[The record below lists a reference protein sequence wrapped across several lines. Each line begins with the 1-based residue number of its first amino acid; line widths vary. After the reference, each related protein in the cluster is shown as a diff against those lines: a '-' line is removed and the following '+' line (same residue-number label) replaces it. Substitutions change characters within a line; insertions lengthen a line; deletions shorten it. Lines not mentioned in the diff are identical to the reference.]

1 MATSGQSSTVIYDG
15 TGAKFSIDSS
25 GKILKNGI
33 VDSYT
38 ANVAGMVVADGAVY
52 QVAPDPSSESG
63 LYGWWKYT
71 PGSGWHNWTKVA
83 APPSASTITSSTY
96 KAASDVVPSANETI
110 VHAGSGTIRDAL
122 LNTYAVNAAGQIVIN
137 GVVDTATANVDNLAI
152 VNGTIYQSAPD
163 PSTGGAS
170 EGWWQYTPGSGWHN
184 WTKISAAPID
194 VTKTPTTPEPVPS
207 VPETHTPSA
216 DGTTI
221 HAGDGAIYD
230 ESLNT
235 FSINADG
242 QVVLNGVADPYT
254 NDVTSLVFENG
265 HIFQNAGASNGW
277 WEYTPGSGW
286 HNWTE
291 VTSPS
296 NPTTPTPTPT
306 TPTTPPTGGSSS
318 GGSSSNGNFAEHWS
332 RLDNGVNIER
342 SEISK
347 ISDTELKMLAA
358 SGVENIRLFLSPDD
372 GYLTN
377 GKAMDPEHS
386 SYIKYYADFMHRVN
400 DAGMAVVVSPFGGVS
415 RGAWQKDPSNQA
427 SIDQYASWYKEF
439 AGYIANHFD
448 PRDIFIESQNEP
460 FMSDYKAWWKIEDQ
474 FLKAVHSVAPDFTF
488 VSSSNGRNG
497 SEWSFISSLVNLAPH
512 DDPNVVYNVHSYS
525 PMYFTHQGQTWSGE
539 PFASLKN
546 VQYTE
551 ADSIQMAKDFA
562 TLAAWADKYGVKI
575 TVNEFGAST
584 TASESERAEF
594 LHDVAMNADK
604 YDFGWNVWD
613 FNKGFSIST
622 TDSSGNEV
630 VKDVFQKALGW
641 GAYQDTASTVKAAAT
656 TTTTT
661 STQTETVTKT
671 LDAQFAISEKLAF
684 SASDIGKTL
693 IVKNFD
699 PQSGQTM
706 IQDNIDLSKV
716 FDSMGGKYND
726 GINDVADRIA
736 AVSLT
741 TGDFDG
747 NGKANDLRIA
757 IAGLD
762 KFSLTL
768 IAPSTNDKALY
779 EISDSSHLHDN
790 IWIA

>member
-1 MATSGQSSTVIYDG
+1 
-15 TGAKFSIDSS
+15 
-25 GKILKNGI
+25 
-33 VDSYT
+33 
-38 ANVAGMVVADGAVY
+38 
-52 QVAPDPSSESG
+52 
-63 LYGWWKYT
+63 
-71 PGSGWHNWTKVA
+71 
-83 APPSASTITSSTY
+83 
-96 KAASDVVPSANETI
+96 
-110 VHAGSGTIRDAL
+110 
-122 LNTYAVNAAGQIVIN
+122 
-137 GVVDTATANVDNLAI
+137 
-152 VNGTIYQSAPD
+152 
-163 PSTGGAS
+163 
-170 EGWWQYTPGSGWHN
+170 
-184 WTKISAAPID
+184 
-194 VTKTPTTPEPVPS
+194 
-207 VPETHTPSA
+207 
-216 DGTTI
+216 
-221 HAGDGAIYD
+221 
-230 ESLNT
+230 
-235 FSINADG
+235 
-242 QVVLNGVADPYT
+242 
-254 NDVTSLVFENG
+254 
-265 HIFQNAGASNGW
+265 
-277 WEYTPGSGW
+277 
-286 HNWTE
+286 
-291 VTSPS
+291 
-296 NPTTPTPTPT
+296 
-306 TPTTPPTGGSSS
+306 
-318 GGSSSNGNFAEHWS
+318 
-332 RLDNGVNIER
+332 
-342 SEISK
+342 
-347 ISDTELKMLAA
+347 
-358 SGVENIRLFLSPDD
+358 
-372 GYLTN
+372 
-377 GKAMDPEHS
+377 
-386 SYIKYYADFMHRVN
+386 
-400 DAGMAVVVSPFGGVS
+400 
-415 RGAWQKDPSNQA
+415 
-427 SIDQYASWYKEF
+427 
-439 AGYIANHFD
+439 
-448 PRDIFIESQNEP
+448 
-460 FMSDYKAWWKIEDQ
+460 
-474 FLKAVHSVAPDFTF
+474 
-488 VSSSNGRNG
+488 
-497 SEWSFISSLVNLAPH
+497 
-512 DDPNVVYNVHSYS
+512 
-525 PMYFTHQGQTWSGE
+525 
-539 PFASLKN
+539 
-546 VQYTE
+546 
-551 ADSIQMAKDFA
+551 MAKDFA